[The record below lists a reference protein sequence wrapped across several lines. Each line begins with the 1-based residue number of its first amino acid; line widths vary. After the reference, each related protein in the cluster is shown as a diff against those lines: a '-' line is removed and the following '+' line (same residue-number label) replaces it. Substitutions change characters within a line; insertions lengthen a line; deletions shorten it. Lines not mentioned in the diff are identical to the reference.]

1 MKNKIDKTHKKAYEY
16 RENIERNRNIL
27 PSSVSYYLSP
37 TEKKALAELK
47 EKIKEKYPEAGIILY
62 GSKARGDYN
71 ENSDIDLMIIIKD
84 EHQINKSISFEEL
97 EKLYFLPV
105 DKKVKNEILDILT
118 DIQVKYCVSIDFQV
132 KNKSY
137 VETNLAGVVPLYR
150 NIRKEGVEL

>member
-1 MKNKIDKTHKKAYEY
+1 MENRSYKTDKKTVKNNK
-16 RENIERNRNIL
+16 NIESNTL
-27 PSSVSYYLSP
+27 PVYFSNYLSP
-37 TEKKALAELK
+37 MEKKALSELK
-47 EKIKEKYPEAGIILY
+47 EKIKEKYPDAEIILY
-62 GSKARGDYN
+62 GSKARGDYK
-71 ENSDIDLMIIIKD
+71 EYSDIDLMIIIKD
-84 EHQINKSISFEEL
+84 NHQINKSISFEEL

>member
-1 MKNKIDKTHKKAYEY
+1 MKNLADKI
-16 RENIERNRNIL
+16 IERDASGESNF
-27 PSSVSYYLSP
+27 SGQAVSNYLTF
-37 TEKKALAELK
+37 TEKKALSELK
-47 EKIKEKYPEAGIILY
+47 EKIKEKYPNAEIILY

-71 ENSDIDLMIIIKD
+71 EYSDIDLMIIIKD
-84 EHQINKSISFEEL
+84 NHQINKSISFEEL

-150 NIRKEGVEL
+150 NIRKEGIEL

>member
-1 MKNKIDKTHKKAYEY
+1 MENKIYKIDKKIDKNNKKTQS
-16 RENIERNRNIL
+16 NIL
-27 PSSVSYYLSP
+27 PSPVSNYLSS
-37 TEKKALAELK
+37 TEKKALFELK
-47 EKIKEKYPEAGIILY
+47 EKIKEKYPEAEIILY
-62 GSKARGDYN
+62 GSKARGDCN

-84 EHQINKSISFEEL
+84 NHQINKSISFEEL

-105 DKKVKNEILDILT
+105 NEKIENEILDILT

-150 NIRKEGVEL
+150 NIRKDGVSL

>member
-1 MKNKIDKTHKKAYEY
+1 MKNLADKI
-16 RENIERNRNIL
+16 IERDASGESNF
-27 PSSVSYYLSP
+27 SGQAVSNYLTF
-37 TEKKALAELK
+37 TEKKALSELK
-47 EKIKEKYPEAGIILY
+47 EKIKEKYPNAEIILY

-71 ENSDIDLMIIIKD
+71 EYSDIDLMIIIKD
-84 EHQINKSISFEEL
+84 NHRINKSISFEEL

-150 NIRKEGVEL
+150 NIRKEGIEL

>member
-1 MKNKIDKTHKKAYEY
+1 MENKIYKIDKKIDKNNKKTQS
-16 RENIERNRNIL
+16 NIL
-27 PSSVSYYLSP
+27 PSPVSNYLSS
-37 TEKKALAELK
+37 TEKKALFELK
-47 EKIKEKYPEAGIILY
+47 EKIKEKYPEAEIILY
-62 GSKARGDYN
+62 GSKARGDCN

-84 EHQINKSISFEEL
+84 NHQINKSISFEEL

-137 VETNLAGVVPLYR
+137 VEKSLV
-150 NIRKEGVEL
+150 NINASTE

>member
-1 MKNKIDKTHKKAYEY
+1 MENKSYKIDKKTDKTIKKTQ
-16 RENIERNRNIL
+16 RNIL
-27 PSSVSYYLSP
+27 PFPVSNYLSP
-37 TEKKALAELK
+37 VEKKALAELK
-47 EKIKEKYPEAGIILY
+47 EKIKEKYPDAEIILY

-71 ENSDIDLMIIIKD
+71 KNSDIDLMIIIKD

-105 DKKVKNEILDILT
+105 NEKIENEILDILT
-118 DIQVKYCVSIDFQV
+118 DIQVKYCISIDYQV

>member
-1 MKNKIDKTHKKAYEY
+1 M
-16 RENIERNRNIL
+16 ENIADKNIKSNL
-27 PSSVSYYLSP
+27 SGRTVSNYLTF
-37 TEKKALAELK
+37 TEKKALTELK
-47 EKIKEKYPEAGIILY
+47 EKIKEKYPEAEIILY
-62 GSKARGDYN
+62 GSKARGDYD

-84 EHQINKSISFEEL
+84 NYQINKGISFEEL

-150 NIRKEGVEL
+150 NIRKEGIEL

>member
-1 MKNKIDKTHKKAYEY
+1 MNAEYNK
-16 RENIERNRNIL
+16 NIERNRNIL
-27 PSSVSYYLSP
+27 PAPVSNYLSP
-37 TEKKALAELK
+37 IEKKALTELK
-47 EKIKEKYPEAGIILY
+47 EKIREKYPDSEIILY

-84 EHQINKSISFEEL
+84 EHRINKSISFEEL

-105 DKKVKNEILDILT
+105 AKKVKNEILDILT

>member
-1 MKNKIDKTHKKAYEY
+1 MENRPYKTDKKTVKNNKNVESNT
-16 RENIERNRNIL
+16 L
-27 PSSVSYYLSP
+27 PVYFSNYLSP
-37 TEKKALAELK
+37 MEKKALSELK
-47 EKIKEKYPEAGIILY
+47 EKIKEKYQDAEIILY

-71 ENSDIDLMIIIKD
+71 EYSDIDLMIIIKD
-84 EHQINKSISFEEL
+84 NHRINKSISFEEL

-105 DKKVKNEILDILT
+105 DRKVKNEILDILT

-150 NIRKEGVEL
+150 NIRKEGIEL